1 MAVFSAFTAFQN
13 LLIFM
18 SFDSGIAKAK
28 SENLVIC
35 GSASGCNGR
44 TSFTLPP
51 YQSGDYVENL
61 LTLAFQR
68 HRPNG

>member
-44 TSFTLPP
+44 TSFKLPP
-51 YQSGDYVENL
+51 
-61 LTLAFQR
+61 
-68 HRPNG
+68 